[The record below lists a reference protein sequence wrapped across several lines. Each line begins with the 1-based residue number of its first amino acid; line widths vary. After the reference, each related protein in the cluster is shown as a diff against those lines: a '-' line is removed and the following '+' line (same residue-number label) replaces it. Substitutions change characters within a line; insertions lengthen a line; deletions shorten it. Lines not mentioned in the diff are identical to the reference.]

1 MHFQRLRLSGFKSFV
16 EGQEFRIEPGL
27 TGVVGPNGCGKSNL
41 LEALRWVM
49 GANSAK
55 AMRADG
61 MDDVIFAGSGSRPSR
76 NHAEVGLTIDN
87 SSRDAPAAWAN
98 EPVLEV
104 VRRIDRGAGSTYRI
118 NGREVRA
125 RDVQLLFADASTGA
139 NSPALVRQGQINEL
153 IAAKPQNR
161 RMILEEAGGVSGL
174 HGRRHEAELRL
185 RAAETNMA
193 RLDDVATELDSALG
207 RLKREARQA
216 EKYKR
221 LSAEIRGLQSALLFA
236 RWADARDTLEA
247 AEAEADK
254 AARAVEDTARE
265 VAGRT
270 VAAAEAEAAIG
281 PLREEAQVAGAVLHR
296 LAIENDRL
304 EREAAQAAAQVERL
318 TAERVRVSADRE
330 RELHIVD
337 DAVAALERLN
347 AELAQVEQQAKDAP
361 ERLPALIEASRA
373 ADAVRAVAE
382 AEVERLAGELAA
394 QDAERRAAEARV
406 ADAQTRLGRNLRALD
421 AAKAD
426 RAALGDAV
434 DPRAAEAQAKFDAAL
449 TALREAREAL
459 TKAETDHAAAG
470 AAEAG
475 ARRAM
480 RETEDQLGRLKTEA
494 RGLAQLTAPSTKT
507 AFAPALDQVSPASGY
522 EAALAA
528 ALGDDLNAALDAK
541 APSHWAGREP
551 GDAPDWPPNWPKG
564 ATPLAPLIKAPP
576 QLAAR
581 LAFTA
586 VVAAADGPR
595 LAASLPPGAR
605 LVSREGDLWRWDGF
619 VARADAQRPAAV
631 RLEQRRRL
639 AEIEAEIERL
649 TPAATK
655 AGEAHRAADAALR
668 TAEEALRAAR
678 RAPEAAER
686 GLGAT
691 RNEVE
696 GFAREIARRDA
707 RAQSLDETIARF
719 EAEWR
724 EADATLSE
732 ARAAAE
738 GLDAAPAD
746 DGALA
751 TAREG
756 SAAAREA
763 AAAARAALDIEKR
776 DVALR
781 TGRLD
786 SLRRDIGDWTR
797 RAEAGAERAA
807 ALEADRVRIEA
818 ELLAARGAPDQ
829 IEQRRSGLLDDL
841 STAEERQSKASDAL
855 SIGETERSNAERA
868 ARAAEAAAGQARE
881 ARAALSARLD
891 AARERLSEI
900 ADHLRETARMEPD
913 ALGRELAENPVSAP
927 LDPTGVEQRLAMLE
941 RDRDQIGAVNLRA
954 EEEAVDYDQRLSTLR
969 AERADLAG
977 AVSKLRQGIEALNA
991 EGRERLL
998 GAFDVIN
1005 EHFKSLF
1012 QALFEG
1018 GQAELRL
1025 IESDDPL
1032 EAGLEIFACP
1042 PGKRLSTMSLMSGGE
1057 QALTAVALIF
1067 AVFLANPAPICVLD
1081 EVDAPLDDANVDRFC
1096 NLLSEMRKR
1105 TETRFIAITHNAVT
1119 MSRMD
1124 RLFGVTMPERGISQL
1139 VSVDLRQAEAMAAQ

>member
-1 MHFQRLRLSGFKSFV
+1 VHFQRLRLSGFKSFV

-55 AMRADG
+55 AMRAGG

-76 NHAEVGLTIDN
+76 NHAEVALTIDN
-87 SSRDAPAAWAN
+87 ASRTAPAAWAN

-104 VRRIDRGAGSTYRI
+104 VRRIDRGEGSTYRI

-139 NSPALVRQGQINEL
+139 NSPALVRQGQISEL

-193 RLDDVATELDSALG
+193 RLDDVAGELESTFG

-221 LSAEIRGLQSALLFA
+221 LSAEIRSLQSALLFA
-236 RWADARDTLEA
+236 RWADARDALEA
-247 AEAEADK
+247 AEAEAGK
-254 AARAVEDTARE
+254 AGRAVEDTARE
-265 VAGRT
+265 VAVRT
-270 VAAAEAEAAIG
+270 VAAAEAEEAIG

-304 EREAAQAAAQVERL
+304 EREASQASAQVERL
-318 TAERVRVSADRE
+318 TAERVRVASDRE

-337 DAVAALERLN
+337 DATAALERLN
-347 AELAQVEQQAKDAP
+347 AELALVEQQAKDAP

-373 ADAVRAVAE
+373 ADAARAAAE

-394 QDAERRAAEARV
+394 QDAERRAAETRV
-406 ADAQTRLGRNLRALD
+406 AEAQTRLGRNARALE

-426 RAALGDAV
+426 RAALGDAI
-434 DPRAAEAQAKFDAAL
+434 DPRAAEAQARFDAAL
-449 TALREAREAL
+449 QALRDAREAL

-470 AAEAG
+470 AAEAE
-475 ARRAM
+475 ARKAM

-494 RGLAQLTAPSTKT
+494 RGLAQLTAPSAKT

-541 APSHWAGREP
+541 APSYWAGR
-551 GDAPDWPPNWPKG
+551 DAGSAPAWPKG

-586 VVAAADGPR
+586 VVAAADGAR
-595 LAASLPPGAR
+595 LAASLAPGAR

-619 VARADAQRPAAV
+619 VARADAQRPAAI

-649 TPAATK
+649 SPAAAK
-655 AGEAHRAADAALR
+655 AGEAHRAAVDGLR
-668 TAEEALRAAR
+668 AAEEALRAAR
-678 RAPEAAER
+678 RAPEATER
-686 GLGAT
+686 ALGAA
-691 RNEVE
+691 RDEVE
-696 GFAREIARRDA
+696 GHAREIARRDA

-724 EADATLSE
+724 EADAALSE
-732 ARAAAE
+732 ARTAAG
-738 GLDAAPAD
+738 GLDAGPAD
-746 DGALA
+746 GTALA
-751 TAREG
+751 AAREA

-763 AAAARAALDIEKR
+763 AASARAALDIEKR
-776 DVALR
+776 EVALR

-786 SLRRDIGDWTR
+786 SLRRDIGDWAR
-797 RAEAGAERAA
+797 RSEAGAERAA
-807 ALEADRVRIEA
+807 TLEADRVRIEA
-818 ELLAARGAPDQ
+818 ELAAARDAPDQ
-829 IEQRRSGLLDDL
+829 IEQRRAGLLDEL
-841 STAEERQSKASDAL
+841 STAQARQAKASDAL
-855 SIGETERSNAERA
+855 SIGETERSNAERV
-868 ARAAEAAAGQARE
+868 ARAAEAAASQARE

-913 ALGRELAENPVSAP
+913 ALGRQLAEAPVSAP

-954 EEEAVDYDQRLSTLR
+954 EEEALEYDQRLTTLKE
-969 AERADLAG
+969 ERADLAG

-1042 PGKRLSTMSLMSGGE
+1042 PGKRMATMSLMSGGE

-1105 TETRFIAITHNAVT
+1105 TETRFIAITHNPVT